1 MDDTKPQSPPL
12 KQAASLHT
20 LTYYSG
26 VGILFIG
33 LLGAELIYYFA
44 TDDEAA
50 ELASQLTRGKAYE
63 HNVQVIGGNFSLYAA
78 RLGDWFSGLWQ
89 GRQLAYTV
97 AVLSVAIAAA
107 CFLIAYLASKA
118 SRAEERRTNGQR

>member
-1 MDDTKPQSPPL
+1 MDDTKRQSTPA
-12 KQAASLHT
+12 KQPRSLHT
-20 LTYYSG
+20 LMYYSG
-26 VGILFIG
+26 VGILFVG

-44 TDDEAA
+44 TDDDAA
-50 ELASQLTRGKAYE
+50 ELARQLARGKAYE

-78 RLGDWFSGLWQ
+78 RLGEWFSGLWQ

-107 CFLIAYLASKA
+107 CFVLAYQASKA
-118 SRAEERRTNGQR
+118 SRADAKPSRQRG